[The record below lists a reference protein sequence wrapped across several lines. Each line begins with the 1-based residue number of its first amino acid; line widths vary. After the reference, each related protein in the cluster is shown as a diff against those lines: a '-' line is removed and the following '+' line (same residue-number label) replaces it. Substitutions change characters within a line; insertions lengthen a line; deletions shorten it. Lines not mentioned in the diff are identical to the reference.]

1 MNLSFTQI
9 INVAMFYHR
18 ARLVRSLS
26 FALFNLQGTQPLA
39 ASRDGAL
46 TRELAQYSTVTF
58 VCQQIF

>member
-26 FALFNLQGTQPLA
+26 FALFNLQGTHPSRLA
-39 ASRDGAL
+39 AVSVAL
-46 TRELAQYSTVTF
+46 TRELA
-58 VCQQIF
+58 